1 MIRNHNILPD
11 EIKRAGRIFHILKRS
26 YLNNETGLNHRTPLD
41 LLVATILSAQCTDKR
56 VNIVAGVLFKEY
68 HSVADYAHADPRQ
81 FEKIIKSTGFYR
93 MKAKHI
99 IHACQKLISDFH
111 GKVPPTM
118 EELLTLPGVGRKTA
132 NVILS
137 NYFKMAEGIVVD
149 THVKRVSIRLNF
161 SRQSNPGKV
170 ETDLMSLFPKK
181 HWIAIGNIFVLHGR
195 YVCKSRKPLC
205 SECKVAIGCPSCL
218 IK

>member
-1 MIRNHNILPD
+1 MLPD
-11 EIKRAGRIFHILKRS
+11 EIKRADRIFQILKLS
-26 YLNNETGLNHRTPLD
+26 YLNSETALNHRTPLE

-56 VNIVAGVLFKEY
+56 VNIVTGALFREY
-68 HSVADYAHADPRQ
+68 HSVEDYAHADPRQ
-81 FEKIIKSTGFYR
+81 FEKIIRSTGFYR

-99 IHACQKLISDFH
+99 IHTCQKLISDFH
-111 GKVPPTM
+111 RKIPSTM
-118 EELLTLPGVGRKTA
+118 EELLILPGVGRKTA

-137 NYFKMAEGIVVD
+137 NYFKLAEGIVVD

-205 SECKVAIGCPSCL
+205 SECKVAIDCPSCL